1 MKFSPHKYQE
11 YAIRRVIDQQALGLI
26 LDMGLGKTI
35 ISLTAIQELMF
46 DYFSIQRVLVIA
58 PLRPARLTWPDE
70 AEKWDHLDLR
80 ISKVLG
86 SKQDRLSALSRQADV
101 YIINRENVSWLV
113 DHYQKQWP
121 FDMVIIDELSSFK
134 STKAKRFR
142 DLRKV
147 RPLVKRIVG
156 LTGTPSSNGLIDLW
170 PQMYLLDRGQRL
182 GKTVSAYRDRFFLP
196 GRRNGHIVYEWIP
209 KDWAED
215 KIYEAL
221 EDLCVSMKS
230 EDYLDMPDLIVNEV
244 PVSMD
249 DKAAKQYKRL
259 EKDLLLP
266 FADSDVVADTAAVL
280 SNKLMQLANG
290 AIYDEDHRVQ
300 HVHDAKI
307 EALGELIEES
317 QGKPIL
323 VFYWYKHDL
332 HRLREA
338 FPHAIPLYGDND
350 VKDWNANRIPLLLA
364 HPASAGHGL
373 NLQSGGSTIVWFG
386 LTWSLELY
394 QQANARLYRQGQEHA
409 VIIHHLVC
417 QGTVDERVMS
427 ALKRKAVTQDDLI
440 EAVKARISQL

>member
-1 MKFSPHKYQE
+1 
-11 YAIRRVIDQQALGLI
+11 
-26 LDMGLGKTI
+26 
-35 ISLTAIQELMF
+35 
-46 DYFSIQRVLVIA
+46 
-58 PLRPARLTWPDE
+58 
-70 AEKWDHLDLR
+70 
-80 ISKVLG
+80 
-86 SKQDRLSALSRQADV
+86 
-101 YIINRENVSWLV
+101 
-113 DHYQKQWP
+113 
-121 FDMVIIDELSSFK
+121 
-134 STKAKRFR
+134 
-142 DLRKV
+142 
-147 RPLVKRIVG
+147 
-156 LTGTPSSNGLIDLW
+156 
-170 PQMYLLDRGQRL
+170 
-182 GKTVSAYRDRFFLP
+182 
-196 GRRNGHIVYEWIP
+196 VYEWIP